1 MEFRKKVTDWFDV
14 YTNASVM
21 NSEVNVNG
29 IKRQLQGQSNYVLN
43 GGVNIH
49 KKKNTL
55 NITYNRVGDRISAI
69 GFQGYPDIFE
79 NSRDVMDVTLLHKL
93 NKGEIKLAIGDVFG
107 QPSIYYQKLQNR
119 NLIKTNNEQTISLT
133 LNLNL

>member
-1 MEFRKKVTDWFDV
+1 
-14 YTNASVM
+14 M
-21 NSEVNVNG
+21 NSEVNVKG

-43 GGVNIH
+43 GGINLK

-79 NSRDVMDVTLLHKL
+79 NSRDVLDITLLYKL
-93 NKGEIKLAIGDVFG
+93 NKGEIKLAMSDVFG
-107 QPSIYYQKLQNR
+107 QPSIYYQKLKNR
-119 NLIKTNNEQTISLT
+119 NLIKINNEQTISLT

>member
-1 MEFRKKVTDWFDV
+1 M
-14 YTNASVM
+14 
-21 NSEVNVNG
+21 
-29 IKRQLQGQSNYVLN
+29 
-43 GGVNIH
+43 NIH

-79 NSRDVMDVTLLHKL
+79 NSRDVLDVTLLHKL
-93 NKGEIKLAIGDVFG
+93 NKGEIKLAIGDLFG
-107 QPSIYYQKLQNR
+107 QQSIYYQKLQNR

-133 LNLNL
+133 LNLTL

>member
-1 MEFRKKVTDWFDV
+1 
-14 YTNASVM
+14 M
-21 NSEVNVNG
+21 NSEVNVKG
-29 IKRQLQGQSNYVLN
+29 VKRQLQGQSDYVLN

-79 NSRDVMDVTLLHKL
+79 NSRDVLDVTLLHKL
-93 NKGEIKLAIGDVFG
+93 NKGEIKFAIGDLFG
-107 QPSIYYQKLQNR
+107 QQSIYYQKLQNR